1 MTYKML
7 SNFSNTEFQE
17 YDGIIRFQYKVI
29 GCIDGHKKEKGKTA
43 NMIKNPIWV
52 IEEAG
57 KEYLIMYCEVNT
69 TIKLCRDSYQKIL
82 DFEDIYNTKLTWY
95 NCSNGYI
102 ATRLPDEKQLFIH
115 QVIMN
120 CYGNGKGTSI
130 ISVDHIDRDPLNNT
144 LENLRIATQD
154 EQRQNS
160 KGIAPDTKRERQC
173 IARPLPDGIEQRDMP
188 KYITYNVEVWDKP
201 KNKSRDYFR
210 IEGNPILNPKVWE
223 STSSSKISAL
233 EKLQQ
238 TIKVL
243 NDLNAGIF
251 PKQNTR
257 NLPKHVYLGTKH
269 GKPVLQYDNRTA
281 GITKSMT
288 IPETTI
294 ESDEM
299 QRQLYIFNYRIM
311 QTFGE
316 EYTIFDDD
324 YSYMGEP
331 IDEYILDN
339 IKSTLPKNISFYND
353 TYSAYTILAFQ
364 KQVGLARISKK
375 ITLNKK
381 YDLIEDIHTDEFLD
395 DLQDKM
401 VKMNKYIRNYWGS
414 EHAILETDEIQ
425 EKEIQN
431 QFQED
436 IIAGFPTNIHTKIQN
451 GDLYLEYNKVVLGKR
466 MNTTVKLPKNFN
478 KNNELHKFNHKII
491 KLYGKEH
498 GLNLEHYPYQAD
510 EPVNKPE
517 NLYMNLTCAKPYLF
531 ILQNEKTVSWI
542 LPKRYNLQEQ
552 IDMFIIDSDK
562 ISEDQDLDATSY
574 KLIYDNWKPDNIS
587 IIMKDM
593 KHVLAYQKRCKDYKH
608 GLTLTLPRVAFNMNK
623 QLIEINKKIE
633 ANYGKE
639 FTVL

>member
-1 MTYKML
+1 MPYKML

-29 GCIDGHKKEKGKTA
+29 GCIDGHKKERGKTA
-43 NMIKNPIWV
+43 NMIKNPIWI
-52 IEEAG
+52 IEEAE

-120 CYGNGKGTSI
+120 CYGNGKGTAI

-173 IARPLPDGIEQRDMP
+173 RARPLPDGIEQRDMP
-188 KYITYNVEVWDKP
+188 KYITYSVEVWDKP
-201 KNKSRDYFR
+201 KNKSRDFFR
-210 IEGNPILNPKVWE
+210 IENHPLISPKSWE

-243 NDLNAGIF
+243 NDLDAGIF

-257 NLPKHVYLGTKH
+257 SLPKHVYLGTKH
-269 GKPVLQYDNRTA
+269 GKPVLQYDNRIA
-281 GITKSMT
+281 CITKSMT
-288 IPETTI
+288 IPETTV

-331 IDEYILDN
+331 IDEDILDN
-339 IKSTLPKNISFYND
+339 IQSTLPKNISFYND
-353 TYSAYTILAFQ
+353 AYSAYTILAFQ
-364 KQVGLARISKK
+364 KQIELTRITKK
-375 ITLNKK
+375 IALNKK
-381 YDLIEDIHTDEFLD
+381 YDLLEDIRTDEFTD

-401 VKMNKYIRNYWGS
+401 VKINREIITKWGI
-414 EHAILETDEIQ
+414 EHAILETDEIAQ
-425 EKEIQN
+425 KEIQTH
-431 QFQED
+431 FQEE
-436 IIAGFPTNIHTKIQN
+436 IVAGFPTNIHTKIQN

-491 KLYGKEH
+491 ELYGEEH
-498 GLNLEHYPYQAD
+498 GLNLEYYPYQAD
-510 EPVNKPE
+510 EQVNKPE
-517 NLYMNLTCAKPYLF
+517 NLYMNLTCTKPYLF
-531 ILQNEKTVSWI
+531 ILKNEKTVSWI
-542 LPKRYNLQEQ
+542 LPERYNLQEQ
-552 IDMFIIDSDK
+552 IDMFIDESDK
-562 ISEDQDLDATSY
+562 ISQGQDLDATGY

-587 IIMKDM
+587 IIMKDG
-593 KHVLAYQKRCKDYKH
+593 KPILAYQKRCKDYKH
-608 GLTLTLPRVAFNMNK
+608 GLTLTLPRIAFNMNK

-633 ANYGKE
+633 AKYGKE
-639 FTVL
+639 FMVL

>member
-1 MTYKML
+1 MNYKML

-29 GCIDGHKKEKGKTA
+29 GCINGHTKEKGKSA
-43 NMIKNPIWV
+43 NMVKNPIWIIV
-52 IEEAG
+52 EDE

-82 DFEDIYNTKLTWY
+82 DFEQLHKTKITWHKH
-95 NCSNGYI
+95 SNGYI
-102 ATRLPDEKQLFIH
+102 QGYIGSNTLLFIH

-120 CYGNGKGTSI
+120 CYGNGKGTAI

-144 LENLRIATQD
+144 LENLRIATRE
-154 EQRQNS
+154 EQCLNS
-160 KGIAPDTKRERQC
+160 KGTAPGTKRERQC
-173 IARPLPDGIEQRDMP
+173 IARPLPDGIDQHDMP
-188 KYITYNVEVWDKP
+188 KYVTYNVEVWDKP
-201 KNKSRDYFR
+201 KNKTRDFFR
-210 IEGNPILNPKVWE
+210 IENHQLISPKSWE
-223 STSSSKISAL
+223 STSSGKISAL

-243 NDLNAGIF
+243 NDLDAGIF

-257 NLPKHVYLGTKH
+257 SLPKHVYLGTKH
-269 GKPVLQYDNRTA
+269 GKTVLQYDNRIV

-288 IPETTI
+288 IPETTV

-311 QTFGE
+311 QSFGE

-331 IDEYILDN
+331 IEEDILDN
-339 IKSTLPKNISFYND
+339 IQSTLPKNISFYND
-353 TYSAYTILAFQ
+353 AYSAYTILAFQ
-364 KQVGLARISKK
+364 KQIEMARITKK
-375 ITLNKK
+375 IALNKK
-381 YDLIEDIHTDEFLD
+381 YDLQEDIRTDEFTD

-401 VKMNKYIRNYWGS
+401 VKMNREIITKWGI
-414 EHAILETDEIQ
+414 EHAILETDEIAQ
-425 EKEIQN
+425 KEIQT
-431 QFQED
+431 QFQEE

-451 GDLYLEYNKVVLGKR
+451 GELYLEYNKVVLGKR
-466 MNTTVKLPKNFN
+466 MNTTVKLSKNFN

-491 KLYGKEH
+491 ELYGEEH
-498 GLNLEHYPYQAD
+498 GLNLEYYPYQSD

-517 NLYMNLTCAKPYLF
+517 NLYMNLTCTKPYLF
-531 ILQNEKTVSWI
+531 ILKNEKTVSWI
-542 LPKRYNLQEQ
+542 LPERYNLQEQ
-552 IDMFIIDSDK
+552 IDTFIDEHDK
-562 ISEDQDLDATSY
+562 ISQDQDLDATGY

-587 IIMKDM
+587 IIMKDG
-593 KHVLAYQKRCKDYKH
+593 KPILAYQKRCKDYKH
-608 GLTLTLPRVAFNMNK
+608 GLTLTLPRVAFTMNK

-633 ANYGKE
+633 AKYGKE
-639 FTVL
+639 FMVL